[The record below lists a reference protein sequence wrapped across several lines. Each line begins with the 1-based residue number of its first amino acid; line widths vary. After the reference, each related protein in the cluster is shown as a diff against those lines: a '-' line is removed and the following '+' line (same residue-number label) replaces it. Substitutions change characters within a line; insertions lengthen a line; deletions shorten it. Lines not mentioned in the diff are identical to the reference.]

1 MTSLAL
7 RMNSRLHRLLALFS
21 RQSSGPFGG
30 PRCSHNI
37 TPKKMLKM
45 NRSFELPTSR
55 WLGPHIDYSLPAR
68 MVNSPALDPYSVW
81 TSLLP
86 YAGK

>member
-7 RMNSRLHRLLALFS
+7 RMNSGFHPTATRFIFS
-21 RQSSGPFGG
+21 PKFGG

-37 TPKKMLKM
+37 TPKKNVENEPVYL
-45 NRSFELPTSR
+45 NSQH
-55 WLGPHIDYSLPAR
+55 LGAWVLIQTTHCQLFR
-68 MVNSPALDPYSVW
+68 MVNLPALDPYSVW